1 MKMKTIKFNYALM
14 LLSVFVSIL
23 GCAHVERYSD
33 PELPD
38 YSVAIL
44 TTAKPERIRIAT
56 VDGIKATG
64 RYKNQLVREFPDTVR
79 LLPGHHEVVPCLTTK
94 KGVVYGEKLK
104 FYAQEEYTYV
114 INHKFKWDKTLK
126 FWIECSGVD
135 VSTGM

>member
-1 MKMKTIKFNYALM
+1 MICTALNAAAEGFNIVDAGHGPTEAAALDVVQ
-14 LLSVFVSIL
+14 LHGDEGPEQTL
-23 GCAHVERYSD
+23 ER
-33 PELPD
+33 
-38 YSVAIL
+38 V
-44 TTAKPERIRIAT
+44 RIAT

-126 FWIECSGVD
+126 FWKECSGVD

>member
-1 MKMKTIKFNYALM
+1 MKTIKFNYALI
-14 LLSVFVSIL
+14 LLALFFAALS
-23 GCAHVERYSD
+23 CTHVERYTD

-56 VDGIKATG
+56 VDGVKATG
-64 RYKNQLVREFPDTVR
+64 RYKNLLVREFPDTVR
-79 LLPGHHEVVPCLTTK
+79 ILPGHHEVVPCLVTK
-94 KGVVYGEKLK
+94 KGVIYGEKLK

-114 INHKFKWDKTLK
+114 INYKSKWDKTLR
-126 FWIECSGVD
+126 FWVECSGVD